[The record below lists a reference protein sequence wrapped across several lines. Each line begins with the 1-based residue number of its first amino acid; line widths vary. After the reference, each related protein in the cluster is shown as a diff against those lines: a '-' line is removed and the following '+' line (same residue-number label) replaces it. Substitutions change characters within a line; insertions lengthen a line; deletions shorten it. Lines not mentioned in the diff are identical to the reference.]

1 VAVCT
6 RLAPFG
12 STIFSKMTALANEH
26 RAINLSQGFP
36 DFDGPQRVQQ
46 AAMAAMRQGHNQYAP
61 HPGVPA
67 LTEAI
72 AAQFERR
79 AGISVD
85 DRKEITV
92 TAGCTEA
99 IAATCLGLLNEHD
112 EVVVFEPYYDS
123 YRPCCALAGAAT
135 RSVTLH
141 APDFRWREE
150 ELRAAFG
157 PNTRAVML
165 NTPHNPTGRVFD
177 RAELEAIAKLCVEHD
192 ALCFSDEVYDRLVF
206 EGEHISIA
214 SLPGMR
220 ERTVTMG
227 SIGKTY
233 SLTGWK
239 IGWAIAPRDLTA
251 GVRAAHQFMLYAV
264 ATPLQHG
271 AAAALRS
278 DDAYYHE
285 FVEMYRRKR
294 DLLCGALE
302 SIGFGVTRP
311 QGTYFVL
318 ADHTP
323 FGFEDDVAF
332 CTHLVEQVGVAAIPP
347 SAFYDHPERGQALVR
362 FAFCK
367 EEATLEQAVER
378 MGKLRE
384 GGRR

>member
-1 VAVCT
+1 VAVCN
-6 RLAPFG
+6 RLRPFG
-12 STIFSKMTALANEH
+12 STIFSTMTALANKHE
-26 RAINLSQGFP
+26 AINLSQGFP
-36 DFDGPQRVQQ
+36 DFDGPAHVKN
-46 AAMAAMRQGHNQYAP
+46 AAIEAIREAKNQYAP

-67 LTEAI
+67 LGEAI
-72 AAQFERR
+72 AAQFERNT
-79 AGISVD
+79 GMSVD
-85 DRKEITV
+85 PASEITV
-92 TAGCTEA
+92 TAGCTQA
-99 IAATCLGLLNEHD
+99 IAATCLGLLNAGD

-123 YRPCCALAGAAT
+123 YRPCCAMTDATT

-141 APDFRWREE
+141 APHFRWNDD
-150 ELRAAFG
+150 ELRAAFTSK
-157 PNTRAVML
+157 TRAVII

-177 RAELEAIAKLCVEHD
+177 RKELEQIATLCIEHD

-206 EGEHISIA
+206 DGEHISIA

-239 IGWAIAPRDLTA
+239 IGWAIAPPALTA

-278 DDAYYHE
+278 GGDYYEE
-285 FVEMYRRKR
+285 FVATYRRKR
-294 DLLCGALE
+294 DFLCDALAA
-302 SIGFGVTRP
+302 IGFGVVPP

-332 CTHLVEQVGVAAIPP
+332 CTHLVKEIGVAAIPP
-347 SAFYDHPERGQALVR
+347 SAFYDRPERGKSLVR

-367 EEATLEQAVER
+367 TDTTLEAAVER
-378 MGKLRE
+378 LGKLK
-384 GGRR
+384 G